1 MELALRLTQAPLA
14 DRAATRNHGPTWLG
28 RGDSRTGIGG
38 IATQCPAAVAQ
49 WITGELREKDGKLM
63 IPVRTGGAKSAR
75 KGARTRFEKMHIG
88 VLALAV
94 ASVTVLGACSST
106 SSSSSNT
113 TTTTPGEVTQPG
125 SIGAIP
131 AAGTPSGTAGTI
143 TYAMVPG
150 GVPNW
155 ILPMPTSAANSVYNV
170 FNFEW
175 QMWPPM
181 YYAPKGSTPTVDSTL
196 SVANPPVWSNG
207 DKTMTITVKPW
218 KWSNGQTLSS
228 KDLLFT
234 FDIIAAG
241 VKASP
246 ANWAPYV
253 PGFFPSTITSMS
265 TPNAT
270 TLVVNMNKPVN
281 PTWMEEDILGA
292 VPIMPAAEWAKD
304 SASGS
309 PLDFTSPANALKIFN
324 YLTAQ
329 AKSVSTYASNP
340 LWQTVDGPYKLSS
353 FNDTTG
359 AFTMVPNTAY
369 SGPHATPESNYSGVP
384 FTSNAAEWNAVK
396 TGSVDVG
403 YIPQEDNPQIPQLK
417 GIGYNYYGL
426 PAFGDYFVAYNF
438 KDTTGNFNAIANQL
452 YFRQAMQHLE
462 DQAGQ
467 IKAYFDGD
475 GDPAYGPI
483 PAYPKSPFL
492 PSSAA
497 TNPYPFSVSDAISL
511 LKANGWTVTPN
522 GTDTCAK
529 AGSGAGECGAGIP
542 AGTKLAFNLIYN
554 TTPPI
559 PQQVEDLASDAK
571 AAGIEIALS
580 GNNFNFMIQNYN
592 DSASTADEN
601 KWAMEDFGGETDS
614 TYPTQFGFL
623 NTGGSGQIGDYSN
636 PQADSLINASV
647 TGSDPAAVTAEA
659 SYFTMQVPV
668 LWQPVLDYS
677 WAWKTNIS
685 ATDPTAFE
693 NLTQYDNTPQFW
705 YLTK

>member
-1 MELALRLTQAPLA
+1 MTKLRN
-14 DRAATRNHGPTWLG
+14 R
-28 RGDSRTGIGG
+28 
-38 IATQCPAAVAQ
+38 
-49 WITGELREKDGKLM
+49 
-63 IPVRTGGAKSAR
+63 
-75 KGARTRFEKMHIG
+75 HIG

-94 ASVTVLGACSST
+94 ASVTALGACSSN
-106 SSSSSNT
+106 SSSGAHS
-113 TTTTPGEVTQPG
+113 TPAEPGAVTQPG

-143 TYAMVPG
+143 TYALQPG
-150 GVPNW
+150 AVPNW
-155 ILPMPTSAANSVYNV
+155 ILPMPTAASNSVYNV

-181 YYAPKGSTPTVDSTL
+181 YYAPDGSTPTVDPAL
-196 SVANPPVWSNG
+196 SPANPPTWSNG
-207 DKTMTITVKPW
+207 GKTMTITVKPW

-234 FDIIAAG
+234 FDTISAA

-265 TPNAT
+265 APNAS
-270 TLVVNMNKPVN
+270 TLVVNMSKPVN

-304 SASGS
+304 SPNG
-309 PLDFTSPANALKIFN
+309 PTLDFTQPANALKIFN
-324 YLTAQ
+324 FLTAQ
-329 AKSVSTYASNP
+329 AKAVSTYATNP

-359 AFTMVPNTAY
+359 AFAMVPNTTY
-369 SGPHATPESNYSGVP
+369 SGPHASPESNYQGVP

-403 YIPQEDNPQIPQLK
+403 YVPQEDAPQIPQLK
-417 GIGYNYYGL
+417 GLGYAYYGM

-438 KDTTGNFNAIANQL
+438 KDTTGNFDAVASQL

-467 IKAYFDGD
+467 IKAYFNGD

-492 PSSAA
+492 PSNAA

-511 LKANGWTVTPN
+511 LKANGWNVTPN

-529 AGSGAGECGAGIP
+529 PGTGAGECGAGVP
-542 AGTKLAFNLIYN
+542 VGTKLAFNLIYN

-559 PQQVEDLASDAK
+559 PNQVEDLASDAK

-580 GNNFNFMIQNYN
+580 GSNFNFMIQNYN
-592 DSASTADEN
+592 DSASTANEN
-601 KWAMEDFGGETDS
+601 KWAMEDFGGETNS

-623 NTGGSGQIGDYSN
+623 NTGGSGQIGNYSN
-636 PQADSLINASV
+636 PQADALINASV
-647 TGSDPAAVTAEA
+647 TGSDPAAVTNEA
-659 SYFTMQVPV
+659 SFFTTQVPV
-668 LWQPVLDYS
+668 LWQPVLDYT

-705 YLTK
+705 YLVK

>member
-1 MELALRLTQAPLA
+1 MTRLRSK
-14 DRAATRNHGPTWLG
+14 R
-28 RGDSRTGIGG
+28 
-38 IATQCPAAVAQ
+38 
-49 WITGELREKDGKLM
+49 
-63 IPVRTGGAKSAR
+63 
-75 KGARTRFEKMHIG
+75 IG

-94 ASVTVLGACSST
+94 ASITALAACSSSGSST
-106 SSSSSNT
+106 SSTNT
-113 TTTTPGEVTQPG
+113 PTLPGAVTQPG
-125 SIGAIP
+125 SIGEIP

-143 TYAMVPG
+143 TYALPPG
-150 GVPNW
+150 AVPNW
-155 ILPMPTSAANSVYNV
+155 ILPMPSSASNSVYNV

-175 QMWPPM
+175 QMWPPL
-181 YYAPKGSTPTVDSTL
+181 YYAPKGSEPTVDSTL

-207 DKTMTITVKPW
+207 GKTMSITLKPW

-234 FDIIAAG
+234 FDIIAAA

-265 TPNAT
+265 APNAST
-270 TLVVNMNKPVN
+270 VVVNMSKAVN
-281 PTWMEEDILGA
+281 PTWMEEDILGS
-292 VPIMPAAEWAKD
+292 VPVMPAAEWSKD
-304 SASGS
+304 SASG
-309 PLDFTSPANALKIFN
+309 PTLDFTQPANATKIFN

-329 AKSVSTYASNP
+329 TKSVSTYSSNP

-359 AFTMVPNTAY
+359 AFTMAPNTSY

-396 TGSVDVG
+396 TGSVDLG

-426 PAFGDYFVAYNF
+426 PEFGDYFVAYNF
-438 KDTTGNFNAIANQL
+438 KDTTGNFNAIASQL

-467 IKAYFDGD
+467 IKAYFNGD

-511 LKANGWTVTPN
+511 LKANGWNVTPN

-529 AGSGAGECGAGIP
+529 AGSGSGECGAGIP
-542 AGTKLAFNLIYN
+542 AGAKLAFNLIYN

-559 PQQVEDLASDAK
+559 PSQVEDLASDAK

-580 GNNFNFMIQNYN
+580 GSNFNFMIQNYN

-601 KWAMEDFGGETDS
+601 KWAMEDFGGETNS

-623 NTGGSGQIGDYSN
+623 NTGGSGQIGDWSN
-636 PQADSLINASV
+636 PQSDALINASV
-647 TGSDPAAVTAEA
+647 TGSNPAAVTAEA

>member
-1 MELALRLTQAPLA
+1 M
-14 DRAATRNHGPTWLG
+14 
-28 RGDSRTGIGG
+28 S
-38 IATQCPAAVAQ
+38 
-49 WITGELREKDGKLM
+49 
-63 IPVRTGGAKSAR
+63 
-75 KGARTRFEKMHIG
+75 
-88 VLALAV
+88 
-94 ASVTVLGACSST
+94 
-106 SSSSSNT
+106 
-113 TTTTPGEVTQPG
+113 
-125 SIGAIP
+125 
-131 AAGTPSGTAGTI
+131 
-143 TYAMVPG
+143 
-150 GVPNW
+150 
-155 ILPMPTSAANSVYNV
+155 
-170 FNFEW
+170 
-175 QMWPPM
+175 
-181 YYAPKGSTPTVDSTL
+181 
-196 SVANPPVWSNG
+196 
-207 DKTMTITVKPW
+207 ITVKPW
-218 KWSNGQTLSS
+218 KWSTGQTLSS
-228 KDLLFT
+228 KDLEFT
-234 FDIIAAG
+234 FDIIAAA

-253 PGFFPSTITSMS
+253 SGFFPSTITSMS

-270 TLVVNMNKPVN
+270 TLVVNMSKAVN

-292 VPIMPAAEWAKD
+292 VPVMPSSAWSKD
-304 SASGS
+304 SANG
-309 PLDFTSPANALKIFN
+309 PTLDFTNPANATKIFN

-396 TGSVDVG
+396 TGSVDFG

-417 GIGYNYYGL
+417 GLGYNYYGL
-426 PAFGDYFVAYNF
+426 PEFGDYFVAYNF

-462 DQAGQ
+462 DQTGQ
-467 IKAYFDGD
+467 IKAYFNGD

-492 PSSAA
+492 PKTAA
-497 TNPYPFSVSDAISL
+497 ANPYPFSTSDAINL

-529 AGSGAGECGAGIP
+529 PGTGSGECGAGIP

-580 GNNFNFMIQNYN
+580 GSNFDFMIQNYN

-601 KWAMEDFGGETDS
+601 KWAMEDFGGETNS

-623 NTGGSGQIGDYSN
+623 NTGGSAQIGDYSN

-647 TGSDPAAVTAEA
+647 AGSDPAAVTAEA

>member
-1 MELALRLTQAPLA
+1 MTRLR
-14 DRAATRNHGPTWLG
+14 
-28 RGDSRTGIGG
+28 S
-38 IATQCPAAVAQ
+38 
-49 WITGELREKDGKLM
+49 K
-63 IPVRTGGAKSAR
+63 
-75 KGARTRFEKMHIG
+75 HIG

-94 ASVTVLGACSST
+94 ASILALAACSSSGSST
-106 SSSSSNT
+106 SSTNT
-113 TTTTPGEVTQPG
+113 PTLPGAVTQPG
-125 SIGAIP
+125 SIGMIP

-143 TYAMVPG
+143 TYALPPG
-150 GVPNW
+150 AVPNW
-155 ILPMPTSAANSVYNV
+155 ILPMPSSASNSVYNV

-175 QMWPPM
+175 QMWPPL

-207 DKTMTITVKPW
+207 GKTMSITLKPW

-234 FDIIAAG
+234 FDIIAAA

-265 TPNAT
+265 APNAST
-270 TLVVNMNKPVN
+270 VVVNMSKAVN
-281 PTWMEEDILGA
+281 PTWMEEDILGS
-292 VPIMPAAEWAKD
+292 VPVMPSSVWSKD
-304 SASGS
+304 SASG
-309 PLDFTSPANALKIFN
+309 PTLDFTNPANATKIFN

-329 AKSVSTYASNP
+329 TKSVSTYSSNP

-359 AFTMVPNTAY
+359 AFTMVPNTSY

-396 TGSVDVG
+396 TGSVDLG

-426 PAFGDYFVAYNF
+426 PEFGDYFVAYNF
-438 KDTTGNFNAIANQL
+438 KDTTGNFNAIASQL

-467 IKAYFDGD
+467 IKAYFNGD

-492 PSSAA
+492 PSNAA
-497 TNPYPFSVSDAISL
+497 TNPYPFSVSDAVSL

-542 AGTKLAFNLIYN
+542 AGAKLAFNLVYN

-559 PQQVEDLASDAK
+559 PSQVEDLASDAK

-580 GNNFNFMIQNYN
+580 GSNFNFMIQNYN
-592 DSASTADEN
+592 DSASTAGET

-623 NTGGSGQIGDYSN
+623 NTGGSGQIGDWSN
-636 PQADSLINASV
+636 PQSDALINASV